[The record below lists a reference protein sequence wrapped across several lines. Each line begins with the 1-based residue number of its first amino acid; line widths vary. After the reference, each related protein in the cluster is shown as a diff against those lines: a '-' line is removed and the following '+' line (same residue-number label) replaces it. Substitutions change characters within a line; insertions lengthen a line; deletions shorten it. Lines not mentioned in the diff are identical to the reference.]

1 MRNFKNEA
9 NATAHL
15 LCVVVPADL
24 EALFEGIG
32 KSVLAGTFLL
42 PPTMGPGEQ
51 QHLQGIAEKYG
62 QELFPPDYFDK

>member
-1 MRNFKNEA
+1 M
-9 NATAHL
+9 
-15 LCVVVPADL
+15 VVPADL

-42 PPTMGPGEQ
+42 PPTMGPEEQ